1 MKDENKEVKVEEVSI
16 DDATETVATPVE
28 NSEIEKLTA
37 QLADMND
44 KYLRL
49 AAELENTRRRSA
61 LDAESR
67 ARNRAMS
74 VAQKILPVMDA
85 VNAAQKHAPDDEGI
99 KSMAMALESAF
110 REIGIT
116 KIESIGQPLNP
127 MHHNAIQVIQSPEH
141 TSNTIIDEMQS
152 GYMFGDTVL
161 RTAMVIVWLNCWLTC
176 CSVGL
181 FIGLLP
187 GNGGN
192 WSRCLGSFAY
202 CGGIGGL

>member
-1 MKDENKEVKVEEVSI
+1 MTDDKKEVQIEEVSI
-16 DDATETVATPVE
+16 DDANNNSDTVVE
-28 NSEIEKLTA
+28 NSEVEKLQS
-37 QLADMND
+37 QLADMSA

-85 VNAAQKHAPDDEGI
+85 VNVALTHAPDDEGI

-110 REIGIT
+110 KEIGIT
-116 KIESIGQPLNP
+116 KIESVGQPLNP
-127 MHHNAIQVIQSPEH
+127 MHHNAIQVIESPEH
-141 TSNTIIDEMQS
+141 ASNIVVDEMQS

-161 RTAMVIVWLNCWLTC
+161 RTAMVIV
-176 CSVGL
+176 
-181 FIGLLP
+181 
-187 GNGGN
+187 
-192 WSRCLGSFAY
+192 AK
-202 CGGIGGL
+202 